1 MTTEKK
7 IAELHLVSM
16 ILLSQPLEGNSDYE
30 KLKRLEA
37 KALAI
42 VCNSFEQG
50 REYGKRERDGELI
63 IKSIGNE

>member
-16 ILLSQPLEGNSDYE
+16 ILLSQPLQGNSDYE
-30 KLKRLEA
+30 KLKQLEA

-42 VCNSFEQG
+42 VTRCVEEG
-50 REYGKRERDGELI
+50 WEIGYRERDGELI
-63 IKSIGNE
+63 IKSMGNE